1 LPHAGSYGDG
11 RPVECRRHL
20 SLLLGQGTGAHDL
33 AMPAPRITVTPF
45 QTCDGCERAFRSPT
59 PGRCRDC
66 RTDHAQTA
74 A

>member
-1 LPHAGSYGDG
+1 RALRQPARLLKHRLIALLP
-11 RPVECRRHL
+11 PPL
-20 SLLLGQGTGAHDL
+20 PGAHDL